1 MKTKEDRGAF
11 RCLTHGR
18 EVDVLQIVQYVVDA
32 CEEPLERGR
41 VHQLFL
47 GQLRF
52 IRFPFLLLLLHL
64 HFSRH

>member
-1 MKTKEDRGAF
+1 MKYKEFCGAF

-18 EVDVLQIVQYVVDA
+18 EVDVLQIFQYVVDA
-32 CEEPLERGR
+32 CEEPLECGR
-41 VHQLFL
+41 IHQLFL

-64 HFSRH
+64 HFPGH